1 MNSRLQTEMT
11 IFSLLSLHAQRV
23 FANESTGSCM
33 QYNELPYIN
42 YVAFK
47 QVGVKTSKHLGTPFI
62 LYGLFW
68 KVPQEMSRHVLEN
81 QVEI

>member
-1 MNSRLQTEMT
+1 MLKEY
-11 IFSLLSLHAQRV
+11 LLMKVQDRV
-23 FANESTGSCM
+23 CSIMS
-33 QYNELPYIN
+33 YNIN

-47 QVGVKTSKHLGTPFI
+47 QVGVKTSKHLGTRFI